1 MIANRTNIKNDELRF
16 VKQRLLSTVWGM
28 GCLLIGSHEMTG
40 LSRAQSKNVASHSF
54 CLGVCLLWHDL
65 KTQLCRKWLLQV

>member
-28 GCLLIGSHEMTG
+28 NCLLIGSHEMTG
-40 LSRAQSKNVASHSF
+40 L
-54 CLGVCLLWHDL
+54 
-65 KTQLCRKWLLQV
+65 